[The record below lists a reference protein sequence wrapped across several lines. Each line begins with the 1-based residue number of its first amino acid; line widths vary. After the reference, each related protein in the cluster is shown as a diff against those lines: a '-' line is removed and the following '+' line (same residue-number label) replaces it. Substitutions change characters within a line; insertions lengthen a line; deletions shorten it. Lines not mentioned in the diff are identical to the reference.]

1 MNKRVLLIAI
11 LVVITTIG
19 YAKKTSTT
27 YYEYE
32 TECLGVA
39 QDGSQTLIAWGAG
52 RTRDDAKQQA
62 MKNALNDVIFKGIRS
77 GNELCNTKPLIF
89 EANAREKYEDFFNF
103 FFSENGDYKKFV
115 TDDEGGR
122 RLNRTKELSKREK
135 KFGIV
140 VMVYRPQLKEYLKS
154 NGIIK

>member
-19 YAKKTSTT
+19 YAKKPSTT

>member
-1 MNKRVLLIAI
+1 
-11 LVVITTIG
+11 
-19 YAKKTSTT
+19 
-27 YYEYE
+27 
-32 TECLGVA
+32 
-39 QDGSQTLIAWGAG
+39 
-52 RTRDDAKQQA
+52 